1 MRDEDELWA
10 EGVQGACLYG
20 SDMVLQTCDGPFEM
34 PHFSSLV
41 HMLGPPDGRRAN
53 TEAVLRR
60 RPFWDPSVTTV
71 MTDLHTSCS
80 CSRNG
85 LVTDLTSEPI
95 PFFLG
100 QYIWVVRIKWI
111 YPIWCHQSRFWV
123 GRCREVKPE
132 NSGWVVLDQRSMAVV
147 KGRPGTSCL
156 VGLSPGSTLRGSN
169 VHFHVSGSEC
179 TTRSGLYAKQTS
191 STTELPTPLK
201 DTKLEALE
209 AVGGR
214 QRLDQQGSRHVQTSS
229 SLVQLL
235 FAEQLGASSSILYGR
250 NASW

>member
-1 MRDEDELWA
+1 M
-10 EGVQGACLYG
+10 
-20 SDMVLQTCDGPFEM
+20 
-34 PHFSSLV
+34 
-41 HMLGPPDGRRAN
+41 
-53 TEAVLRR
+53 
-60 RPFWDPSVTTV
+60 TTV